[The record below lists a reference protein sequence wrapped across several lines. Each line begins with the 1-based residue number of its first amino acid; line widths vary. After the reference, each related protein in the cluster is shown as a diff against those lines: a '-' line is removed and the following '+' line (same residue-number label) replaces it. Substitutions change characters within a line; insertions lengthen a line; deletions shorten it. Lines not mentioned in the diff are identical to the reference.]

1 VTAET
6 SSSVDEERV
15 LGGRYRMIRPI
26 ARGAM
31 AEVWEAQDQ
40 TLGRAVAVK
49 VLHSHLAHDE
59 SFLERFRREA
69 IAAARLA
76 HPNVVATYDTGT
88 DGDVAFIVMELVHGR
103 TLRQVLS
110 DEGPMNPRRVVDIGA
125 QVADALNYA
134 HRAGVIH
141 RDVKPANILL
151 CDDGRAKVADFGIAK
166 AAIEAIEDAT
176 GAGPVPGGRAPTSTA
191 DLTQSGAIV
200 GTAKYLS
207 PEQVNGEAVDGR
219 SDVYALGVVL
229 YEMVCGRPPYA
240 GDTDVAVAL
249 QHLSGSPLPP
259 RQVRAGIPRS
269 LESVV
274 LRAMAKNP
282 AGRYATAGQLQT
294 ALLSVDLDADD
305 AEPEFQRDITPPGG
319 VPKFRDSERSWLVP
333 VVLIVILAVTLGT
346 VGVLFAR
353 SETGQNLLDLPG
365 SESSNAQPVQVVAVA
380 AFDPEGDGGEHN
392 NELANLADGDPATTW
407 STERY
412 NNNQFGGIKTGVGFV
427 LEIDQS
433 QKLDELRVAS
443 PNQGWAA
450 SVYVADSPK
459 DSIEAW
465 GVPVTTKDGIDGDA
479 TFDLKSHKGAA
490 VLVWITA
497 LGDSSSF
504 SAGDVRLTA

>member
-1 VTAET
+1 MTAEA
-6 SSSVDEERV
+6 SHRVEEERV
-15 LGGRYRMIRPI
+15 LVGRYRMIRPI

-49 VLHSHLAHDE
+49 VLHSHLAQDE

-76 HPNVVATYDTGT
+76 HPNVVATYDTGA
-88 DGDVAFIVMELVHGR
+88 DGDVAFIVMELVLGR

-110 DEGPMNPRRVVDIGA
+110 EEGPMNPRRVIEIGA

-176 GAGPVPGGRAPTSTA
+176 GAGAGSTS

-207 PEQVNGEAVDGR
+207 PEQVNGEPVDGR

-229 YEMVCGRPPYA
+229 YEMVCGRAPYS

-249 QHLSGSPLPP
+249 QHVSASPLPP
-259 RQVRAGIPRS
+259 RQVRAGIPQP
-269 LESVV
+269 LEAVI
-274 LRAMAKNP
+274 LRAMANRP
-282 AGRYATAGQLQT
+282 DLRYATAGQLQT
-294 ALLSVDLDADD
+294 ALLSVDLRIDD
-305 AEPEFQRDITPPGG
+305 SEPEIQRECTPPGG
-319 VPKFRDSERSWLVP
+319 VPRFRESERSWLVP
-333 VVLIVILAVTLGT
+333 VVLIVILAVTLGV

-353 SETGQNLLDLPG
+353 SDTGKSLLNLPG
-365 SESSNAQPVQVVAVA
+365 GSSKAQPVQITSASS
-380 AFDPEGDGGEHN
+380 FDPPPGSGSEHDP
-392 NELANLADGDPATTW
+392 ELPNLIDSDPATTW
-407 STERY
+407 STEQY
-412 NNNQFGGIKTGVGFV
+412 ANNRFGGIKDGVGFV
-427 LEIDQS
+427 LHLAQP
-433 QKLDELRVAS
+433 QKLSELQVSS
-443 PNQGWAA
+443 PNNGWAA

-459 DSIEAW
+459 DTLDQW
-465 GVPVTTKDGIDGDA
+465 GAPVTAKEGIDGDA
-479 TFDLKSHKGAA
+479 TFDLKSRQGTA
-490 VLVWITA
+490 VLVWITN
-497 LGDSSSF
+497 LGDRRSF
-504 SAGDVRLTA
+504 SSGNVRLTA